1 MILSLTTEPHRV
13 SKTMKDATD
22 QTQDDPTKGG
32 TEFAPWVL
40 PSVRKSD
47 FTKGF
52 VDRIFDHMR
61 ELGESRA
68 EARGFNKVTRLE
80 HCLQPATLAHQAGED
95 DEYVTCCLIHDI
107 GDLLAPFNHGEFAA
121 ALLEPFISEKN
132 HWLVANHHAFQ
143 GYFYFEHI
151 GLDKNM
157 RDQYR
162 GHPYYQDA
170 IEFCEKYDMPAFNP
184 DMEYMSLEDLDPIVR
199 RVLYAP
205 KKSVWIPNPPA

>member
-1 MILSLTTEPHRV
+1 
-13 SKTMKDATD
+13 MKDSTE
-22 QTQDDPTKGG
+22 QIQDDPTNGG

-40 PSVRKSD
+40 ERVRQSD

-52 VDRIFDHMR
+52 VDRILDHMKVLD
-61 ELGESRA
+61 ETRA
-68 EARGFNKVTRLE
+68 ESPAFNKVTRLE
-80 HCLQPATLAHQAGED
+80 HSLQTATLAHQAGEN
-95 DEYVTCCLIHDI
+95 DEYVVCCLIHDI

-143 GYFYFEHI
+143 GYYYFEHI

-162 GHPYYQDA
+162 GHPYFDDA
-170 IEFCEKYDMPAFNP
+170 VRFCDTYDMPAFNP
-184 DMEYMSLEDLDPIVR
+184 DFESMSLEDLEPIVR
-199 RVLYAP
+199 RILYAP
-205 KKSVWIPNPPA
+205 KNPSGFRIRRRKHGMLGEKHYGR